1 MVTTIIR
8 DAVIE
13 MVILMLKTETA
24 NIMKERQD
32 ADAGHG

>member
-1 MVTTIIR
+1 MMTTMISSANN

-24 NIMKERQD
+24 NIMKEK
-32 ADAGHG
+32 